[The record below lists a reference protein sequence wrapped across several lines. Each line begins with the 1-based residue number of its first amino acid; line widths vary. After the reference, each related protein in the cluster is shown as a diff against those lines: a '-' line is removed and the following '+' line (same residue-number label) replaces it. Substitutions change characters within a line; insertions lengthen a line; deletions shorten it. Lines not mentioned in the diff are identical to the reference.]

1 MTSAENARAQD
12 VERGRAGLALHLVLG
27 LGVGRG
33 VVDDEGLGRHEA
45 AGAVGPQGLEQV
57 VLQLGRQPVGHA
69 DGARLVD
76 GDAPGVA
83 RVEVLA
89 QVGHQPLFA
98 VEGPGVEEP
107 AEVAAEVG
115 ADGGGLEAGFGPGV
129 EEQVGVAVAVPAG
142 DAVAAEELEDGVGGV
157 LAAED
162 DPEVGLVA
170 AHQRQQVPP
179 HLVGLDRPL
188 ALGAGAYQLGRG
200 LREGRR
206 PRREDED
213 DCECQESDL
222 PKRHPAHLGAVA
234 PFAHWDCGHV
244 QDRSHQRLNATQ
256 FPQLIGQPTLLGSV
270 VLRREVAN
278 ILRAPC
284 SGPTT

>member
-1 MTSAENARAQD
+1 MTSAGERAAQD
-12 VERGRAGLALHLVLG
+12 VERRRAGLALHLVLG

-45 AGAVGPQGLEQV
+45 AGAVGAEGLEQV
-57 VLQLGRQPVGHA
+57 VLELGRQPVGHA

-89 QVGHQPLFA
+89 QVGHQPLLA
-98 VEGPGVEEP
+98 VEGPGVVEP
-107 AEVAAEVG
+107 AEVAAQVG
-115 ADGGGLEAGFGPGV
+115 ADGGGLEAGVGARV

-162 DPEVGLVA
+162 DPEVDLVA
-170 AHQRQQVPP
+170 AHERQQVPP

-206 PRREDED
+206 PRREDEGAG
-213 DCECQESDL
+213 EHES
-222 PKRHPAHLGAVA
+222 PHVAERHPAGPLPCA
-234 PFAHWDCGHV
+234 PAHP
-244 QDRSHQRLNATQ
+244 S
-256 FPQLIGQPTLLGSV
+256 
-270 VLRREVAN
+270 
-278 ILRAPC
+278 
-284 SGPTT
+284 